1 MEGSTH
7 IVLDERFVIHVL
19 DPRQPAAQCSQSLTP
34 LLEAF
39 RSTLEAYLLSLLK
52 PGFRRKHFARFRAD
66 SPVLNTYQELLD
78 SVKRFGRVDDVIF
91 LAASQALARHLFRS
105 MQPSGE
111 EAPIRRPGVITP
123 GDLLV
128 GMFYTESLE
137 LEPTP
142 YLFMIKVDL
151 ETGVQRQIETPGH
164 GAWRTVLRQQEGL
177 LPKISASH
185 VQKSAL
191 VRWADDPHMYDVIM
205 TDPQGGK
212 QGIAKFFAEDFLQ
225 TEPFRTDA
233 EKVDLL
239 FRRTHA
245 WIVDQADELSPQE
258 SGEVMEAVRNLF
270 ESRREMEAPVSPREL
285 VEAIPLREP
294 RDAVVVQALKQSFT
308 EALTVQEPGEE
319 SISADLEIMLQ
330 TLPPPVVSSRVTYEL
345 DGGVRLSGD
354 REAIDRL
361 FVRPPERGEHGT
373 EFTIRTSMFR
383 PTL

>member
-19 DPRQPAAQCSQSLTP
+19 DHRQSAAQCSQSLTP
-34 LLEAF
+34 LPDAF
-39 RSTLEAYLLSLLK
+39 RSTLEAYVLSLLK
-52 PGFRRKHFARFRAD
+52 PRFRRKHFGRFRTD

-78 SVKRFGRVDDVIF
+78 SVKRFGRVEDGIF
-91 LAASQALARHLFRS
+91 LEASQALARHLFRS
-105 MQPSGE
+105 MQQSGA
-111 EAPIRRPGVITP
+111 EAPPGRPGVITP

-151 ETGVQRQIETPGH
+151 ETGVQRQIETPGN
-164 GAWRTVLRQQEGL
+164 GTLRTVLRQQEGL

-185 VQKSAL
+185 IQKSAL
-191 VRWADDPHMYDVIM
+191 VRWADDPQHYDVVM

-225 TEPFRTDA
+225 TEPFRTDEEKA
-233 EKVDLL
+233 ELL
-239 FRRTHA
+239 FRRTHS

-258 SGEVMEAVRNLF
+258 SGEVIDAVRDIF
-270 ESRREMEAPVSPREL
+270 ESHRETEEPVSPREL

-294 RDAVVVQALKQSFT
+294 RDAVVVQALKQSFA
-308 EALTVQEPGEE
+308 EALTVSETDEDP
-319 SISADLEIMLQ
+319 ISADLEITLQ
-330 TLPPPVVSSRVTYEL
+330 TLPQPVVSSRVTYEL
-345 DGGVRLSGD
+345 DDGVRLSGD
-354 REAIDRL
+354 REAIERL
-361 FVRPPERGEHGT
+361 FLRPPERGEYGT
-373 EFTIRTSMFR
+373 EFTIRTSTFR
-383 PTL
+383 PIL

>member
-19 DPRQPAAQCSQSLTP
+19 DHRQPVAQCSQSLTP
-34 LLEAF
+34 LPEAF

-52 PGFRRKHFARFRAD
+52 PRFRRKHFARFRPG
-66 SPVLNTYQELLD
+66 SPVLDTYQELLD
-78 SVKRFGRVDDVIF
+78 SVKRFGRVEDAIF
-91 LAASQALARHLFRS
+91 LEASQQLAKQLFQA
-105 MQPSGE
+105 MQQLSGE
-111 EAPIRRPGVITP
+111 TAAGRAGVITP

-151 ETGVQRQIETPGH
+151 ETGVQRQIESPGN
-164 GAWRTVLRQQEGL
+164 GALRMVLRQQEGM
-177 LPKISASH
+177 LPKISSSN

-191 VRWADDPHMYDVIM
+191 VRWADDPQLYDVVM

-225 TEPFRTDA
+225 TEPFRTDEEKA
-233 EKVDLL
+233 ELL
-239 FRRTHA
+239 FRRTHS
-245 WIVDQADELSPQE
+245 WIVEQQDELSPQE
-258 SGEVMEAVRNLF
+258 SGEVIEAVRNLF
-270 ESRREMEAPVSPREL
+270 ESHRDMDEPVSPREL

-294 RDAVVVQALKQSFT
+294 RDTVVVQALKQSFA
-308 EALTVQEPGEE
+308 EALTVPEPDEE
-319 SISADLEIMLQ
+319 PIPADLEIMIQ
-330 TLPPPVVSSRVTYEL
+330 TLPQPVISSRVTYEL

-354 REAIDRL
+354 REAIERL
-361 FVRPPERGEHGT
+361 FLRPPERGDYGT
-373 EFTIRTSMFR
+373 EFTIRTSTFR
-383 PTL
+383 PIL

>member
-19 DPRQPAAQCSQSLTP
+19 DHRQAAAQCSQSLTP
-34 LLEAF
+34 LPDAF

-52 PGFRRKHFARFRAD
+52 PRFRRKHFGRFRAD
-66 SPVLNTYQELLD
+66 SPVLNTYRELLD
-78 SVKRFGRVDDVIF
+78 SMKRFGRVEDAIF
-91 LAASQALARHLFRS
+91 LEASQALARHLFRA
-105 MQPSGE
+105 MQQSGA
-111 EAPIRRPGVITP
+111 EAAASRPGVITP

-142 YLFMIKVDL
+142 YLFMTKVDL
-151 ETGVQRQIETPGH
+151 ETGVQRQIETPDQGTF
-164 GAWRTVLRQQEGL
+164 RTVLRQQEGL

-191 VRWADDPHMYDVIM
+191 VRWADDPQMYDVIM

-225 TEPFRTDA
+225 TEPFRTDEEKA
-233 EKVDLL
+233 ELL
-239 FRRTHA
+239 FRRTHS

-258 SGEVMEAVRNLF
+258 SGEVIEAVRNLF
-270 ESRREMEAPVSPREL
+270 ESHRETEEPVSPREL

-294 RDAVVVQALKQSFT
+294 RDTVVVQALKQSFA
-308 EALTVQEPGEE
+308 EALAVPEPDEE
-319 SISADLEIMLQ
+319 PIPADLEIMLQ
-330 TLPPPVVSSRVTYEL
+330 TLPQPVVSSRVTYEL

-354 REAIDRL
+354 REAIERL
-361 FVRPPERGEHGT
+361 FLRPPERGKYGT
-373 EFTIRTSMFR
+373 EFTIRTSTFR
-383 PTL
+383 PII